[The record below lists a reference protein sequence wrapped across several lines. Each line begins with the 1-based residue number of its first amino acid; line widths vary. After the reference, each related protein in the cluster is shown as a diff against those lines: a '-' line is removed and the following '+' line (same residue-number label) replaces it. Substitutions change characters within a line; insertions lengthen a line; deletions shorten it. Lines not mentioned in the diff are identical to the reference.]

1 MSESPV
7 LELKGLQR
15 TFTQGHKTL
24 SVLNGIDLTLKPG
37 EMIGLVGASGSG
49 KSTLLQCAGLLDQPT
64 AGVVT
69 VAGKVMSGASDK
81 ERTRTRREKL
91 GFIYQFHH
99 LLPEFSALENIGLAA
114 RIAGETEAVATKTA
128 LELLEELGL
137 SDRQDH
143 IPAKLSGGE
152 QQRVAIARALA
163 SKPSLLLADEPTGN
177 LDQDTAERVFELFV
191 SAVRQRSLSALVATH
206 DMALA
211 QRMDK
216 QFHLRSGVLQAAEE
230 NTV

>member
-1 MSESPV
+1 MSETPI
-7 LELKGLQR
+7 LELKGLKR

-24 SVLNGIDLTLKPG
+24 SVLNGIDLTLQPG

-64 AGVVT
+64 DGLVVIS
-69 VAGKVMSGASDK
+69 GSIMSGANDK
-81 ERTRTRREKL
+81 DRTRTRREHL

-99 LLPEFSALENIGLAA
+99 LLPEFSALENVALAA
-114 RIAGETEAVATKTA
+114 SIAGATEAEATHTA
-128 LELLEELGL
+128 SELLEELGL

-191 SAVRQRSLSALVATH
+191 SAVRQRNLSALVATH

-211 QRMDK
+211 KRMDRQYQLK
-216 QFHLRSGVLQAAEE
+216 SGVLQASE
-230 NTV
+230 